1 MASIVSRKAA
11 PELIQRKSSASS
23 GAANATPAAALS
35 SGLAAMTTTRSS
47 AVAQIHRSLKAW
59 RAEEK
64 APETAAPAAPA
75 AEEKLDDGGKDEGAK
90 AKGGGAAEQ
99 STANKDLAQADG
111 KGAEGGGDA
120 AATAGAEGKTEAPA
134 EGGAEAAEVTEEAPE
149 AGTKLKR
156 KVHLDAKGDKA
167 AKKAQKQEEIAKKKE
182 ILKAK
187 VELAAAQAEQFQK
200 ITDLIAGFGLDALMT
215 AAGVLAGPA
224 GAAVVAAIKTAAG
237 VAQDGVNIA
246 MDAQREVQ
254 TSVLTKAIEQM
265 GASKIKT
272 LYNSWTSKEP
282 KLKEME
288 AQVQFHAGLI
298 RDAGIAGGPKDL
310 AAKATKGVAEEGA
323 KKGATF
329 FAEKLIPFFGTA
341 LKIGEVIKAV
351 KDVGDAKEALEKLE
365 TELTELA

>member
-1 MASIVSRKAA
+1 MIK
-11 PELIQRKSSASS
+11 
-23 GAANATPAAALS
+23 
-35 SGLAAMTTTRSS
+35 
-47 AVAQIHRSLKAW
+47 QIRGFI
-59 RAEEK
+59 AEF
-64 APETAAPAAPA
+64 
-75 AEEKLDDGGKDEGAK
+75 G
-90 AKGGGAAEQ
+90 
-99 STANKDLAQADG
+99 
-111 KGAEGGGDA
+111 
-120 AATAGAEGKTEAPA
+120 
-134 EGGAEAAEVTEEAPE
+134 V
-149 AGTKLKR
+149 
-156 KVHLDAKGDKA
+156 
-167 AKKAQKQEEIAKKKE
+167 
-182 ILKAK
+182 
-187 VELAAAQAEQFQK
+187 
-200 ITDLIAGFGLDALMT
+200 IAGFGLDALMT

-272 LYNSWTSKEP
+272 LYNTWTSKEP

-298 RDAGIAGGPKDL
+298 RDAGIAGGAKDL

-365 TELTELA
+365 AELTELA